1 MVLDIK
7 SPSTLITK
15 VSTVHRGSNKLR
27 TVKLRVV
34 YKDGFF
40 YLTRRNK
47 DSSWYKNLLKNQYAE
62 IEINNNLL
70 RGEVSEMA
78 DEKEKL
84 EISRIK
90 FNDKRSYERR
100 YGFRLEIKEKIK

>member
-1 MVLDIK
+1 MVLEIK
-7 SPSTLITK
+7 SPSTFITK
-15 VSTVHRGSNKLR
+15 VSTISRNSNELR

-34 YKDGFF
+34 YKNGFF

-62 IEINNNLL
+62 IEIDNNLFK
-70 RGEVSEMA
+70 GEVSEMVN
-78 DEKEKL
+78 EKERL
-84 EISRIK
+84 DISRIK
-90 FNDKRSYERR
+90 FNDKRSYEQR